1 MLLAQSN
8 GSQWVVV
15 VETET
20 EASSVD
26 AHPQVTVL
34 GEIID
39 PDDRCAEA
47 RGGAHAKCPAR
58 AERIRYPTDNGRAD
72 GCAAQCYG
80 ENSSGRASRP
90 AQAAMVSKPEGV
102 ALVASIAG
110 HDSTRRLMISA
121 PAANRVSRSGSSSWA
136 MATCASH
143 VRFACAGTFPARRRL
158 FSVSTI
164 FIWRPSVGCG
174 LRSTKPISSER
185 RDGRSHRLW
194 FHAFRACQGSAVVA
208 GPFFAARRAMTADS
222 VHEELMHEAAAV
234 RARRTNNPI
243 A

>member
-26 AHPQVTVL
+26 AHPQATVL

-80 ENSSGRASRP
+80 EEDCHHTP
-90 AQAAMVSKPEGV
+90 T
-102 ALVASIAG
+102 
-110 HDSTRRLMISA
+110 HDRE
-121 PAANRVSRSGSSSWA
+121 V
-136 MATCASH
+136 
-143 VRFACAGTFPARRRL
+143 
-158 FSVSTI
+158 
-164 FIWRPSVGCG
+164 
-174 LRSTKPISSER
+174 KSER
-185 RDGRSHRLW
+185 
-194 FHAFRACQGSAVVA
+194 
-208 GPFFAARRAMTADS
+208 ADQK
-222 VHEELMHEAAAV
+222 A
-234 RARRTNNPI
+234 
-243 A
+243 